1 MKLGAAR
8 LFSLQA
14 ISPVAYSDTL
24 GSGDSCTS
32 YKKSVWRRND
42 RIFQYDRQ
50 ARPFCNLIGCGQS
63 CSCRAKEGRSPD
75 TPQYIGV
82 KYGRPRKKA
91 FQWRR
96 PLGFLLY
103 LFDSSH
109 TSSPLSV
116 VIEGSNRSRGLLIF
130 DSVSRLT

>member
-8 LFSLQA
+8 LFSHQA

-32 YKKSVWRRND
+32 YTKSARCRND
-42 RIFQYDRQ
+42 RTFQYARQ
-50 ARPFCNLIGCGQS
+50 ARPFCNLKGCGQS
-63 CSCRAKEGRSPD
+63 CNGREKGGRSPD
-75 TPQYIGV
+75 TVQYILV
-82 KYGRPRKKA
+82 KYRRPPKKA
-91 FQWRR
+91 FQCTRCFC
-96 PLGFLLY
+96 FLLY
-103 LFDSSH
+103 LFYSSH